1 MQKILQIDLEK
12 RKALENLKNLGLVGL
27 GGTMLFNLKEQPL
40 VFNQE
45 LTYVNTYN
53 KYLNLDINSFY
64 IPSVLMSLLQLIKKT
79 QDAFYINVLINSD
92 THYKNPLLQ
101 YTITQKQE
109 HKNIVYA
116 LKNDESF
123 NTFHTLN
130 DLKLALEEKNFYL
143 NFLDLNNKESLMSFY
158 NFLLKD
164 KNLESYFYFKD
175 QRFYISK
182 KNLRELQVNTD
193 LDSRMSLDL
202 YLKLLNDFKVLNKFE
217 LIEILEALA
226 QNNIKAL
233 YLNKKFTFSPFLINL
248 RVK

>member
-64 IPSVLMSLLQLIKKT
+64 IPSVLMSLLQLTKKT
-79 QDAFYINVLINSD
+79 QDIFYINVLINSD

-164 KNLESYFYFKD
+164 KNLKFYFYFKD

-193 LDSRMSLDL
+193 LDSKMSLEL